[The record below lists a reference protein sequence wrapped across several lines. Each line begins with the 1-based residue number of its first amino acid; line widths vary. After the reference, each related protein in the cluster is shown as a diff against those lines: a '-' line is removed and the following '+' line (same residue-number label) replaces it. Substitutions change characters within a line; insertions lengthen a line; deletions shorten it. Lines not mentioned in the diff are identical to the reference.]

1 YVTINDIVLNA
12 GSEHEHRRPF
22 EIFINSKNM
31 DHFQWIVALTRIMS
45 AVFRKGGDVT
55 FLVEEMKAVFDPR
68 GGYFKAGG
76 VYMPSLVAELG
87 SIVEEHRKTIGLI
100 QDPELSPEQRALTEE
115 KRAAYAAL
123 DSKKNT
129 DEPVAPRDELSGD
142 LFPEP
147 RVREEPRS
155 EDVAVTG
162 DGGASFPPSATMCH
176 KCSAKAVVI
185 MDGCAT
191 CLNCGYSKCGR
202 VPGSHG
208 RAEGLRP
215 RIQAPGKAAV
225 VEGAAHPHAP
235 GSSHHGRPSLPRH
248 TPAGARPDRPAAR
261 PDPRWHPRQL
271 GRHLGAAGEHRQ
283 RHQVTPR
290 GRGQG
295 AVPDP
300 GPLGRFDRHGSR
312 RALPAGDE

>member
-1 YVTINDIVLNA
+1 MATRIDKKITGYTVATPADKAKAADTPPPAQAAGEERGAKVIQMHEKIERPETLIGTTYKLKTPLFEHALYVTINDIVLNA

-87 SIVEEHRKTIGLI
+87 SIVEEHLKSIGMI
-100 QDPELSPEQRALTEE
+100 QDPGLSAEQRALIEE

-123 DSKKNT
+123 ESKKNP
-129 DEPVAPRDELSGD
+129 DEPVAPRDEHSGE
-142 LFPEP
+142 LFPEH
-147 RVREEPRS
+147 RVSETPRS

-176 KCSAKAVVI
+176 KCSAKATVI

-191 CLNCGYSKCGR
+191 CLNCGYSKCG
-202 VPGSHG
+202 
-208 RAEGLRP
+208 
-215 RIQAPGKAAV
+215 
-225 VEGAAHPHAP
+225 
-235 GSSHHGRPSLPRH
+235 
-248 TPAGARPDRPAAR
+248 
-261 PDPRWHPRQL
+261 
-271 GRHLGAAGEHRQ
+271 
-283 RHQVTPR
+283 
-290 GRGQG
+290 
-295 AVPDP
+295 
-300 GPLGRFDRHGSR
+300 
-312 RALPAGDE
+312 